1 MSSGAAAG
9 VAAAFGAPIGG
20 VLFSLEGGCSF
31 WNQLLTWRTVCSMVV
46 LPGILSAQFV
56 TQSIFCTQLFC
67 SFCATFSLNFFM
79 SVSQGNRIGHIQLG
93 SPGLVNFGTFGTVC
107 MVLILQCI
115 LRAILCIDK
124 CLQEEGT
131 LWNAY
136 HLFIFILMGVVGG
149 LLGALFNSLNI
160 SLSRYRLKYLH
171 RRRRIWQY
179 VYNYPSDIIF
189 NAYYGVYMLYL
200 C

>member
-1 MSSGAAAG
+1 MHVIFACVFYRHKRDFVSSGAAAG

-46 LPGILSAQFV
+46 LPGILTMSAQSV

-107 MVLILQCI
+107 IYRVNI
-115 LRAILCIDK
+115 AIHVMCYIM
-124 CLQEEGT
+124 
-131 LWNAY
+131 Y
-136 HLFIFILMGVVGG
+136 
-149 LLGALFNSLNI
+149 
-160 SLSRYRLKYLH
+160 
-171 RRRRIWQY
+171 
-179 VYNYPSDIIF
+179 
-189 NAYYGVYMLYL
+189 
-200 C
+200 